1 MTEIAIS
8 AKDVERIYPSAS
20 GDVHALKRVSFQIQ
34 QGQFVALRGRS
45 GSGKTTLLNCL
56 GGLDLPTSGAIHI
69 QDTDIST
76 MDEARRTRWRRE
88 QIGFVFQQM
97 GLLPSFS
104 AYENLDVMARL
115 GGVPRR
121 ERRRRILDSL
131 ERVGLLDYFQ
141 HRPYEMSGGQQQRL
155 AIARAMVSS
164 PRLIL
169 ADEPTSELDSE
180 TTRGVLTMLQEFV
193 RQKGSSIFLSSH
205 DPLADEYVDD
215 VIYLR
220 DGQIAKELD
229 DDETL
234 ENAVLDDAASLV
246 HQRGGFVGGHPR
258 LPGC

>member
-1 MTEIAIS
+1 MGADLAIL
-8 AKDVERIYPSAS
+8 AQDVERVYRSAA
-20 GDVHALKRVSFQIQ
+20 GDVQALKKVSFQVR

-56 GGLDLPTSGAIHI
+56 GGLDHPTSGRIAIHGA
-69 QDTDIST
+69 DISA
-76 MDEARRTRWRRE
+76 MDEADRTRWRRE
-88 QIGFVFQQM
+88 EIGFVFQQM

-131 ERVGLLDYFQ
+131 ERVGLLDYFG

-155 AIARAMVSS
+155 AIARALVTM

-180 TTRGVLTMLQEFV
+180 TTRDVLAVLQSFA
-193 RQKGSSIFLSSH
+193 RQQGSAILLSSH
-205 DPLADEYVDD
+205 DPLVAEAADDTIV
-215 VIYLR
+215 LR
-220 DGQIAKELD
+220 DGQIA
-229 DDETL
+229 
-234 ENAVLDDAASLV
+234 NAS
-246 HQRGGFVGGHPR
+246 
-258 LPGC
+258 